1 MLALLLWPSMS
12 SAKRYDP
19 WFLFKWGIALLFA
32 LFVVSTIVYYLLGIY
47 YHKADPDVNWSLM
60 DCVFM
65 VSITLSTIG
74 YGDWLG
80 IHRKTLAELYTMF
93 LALAGIGVPAFLIS
107 TFTALIVEGVIGDTV
122 RRRRMQ
128 QEISGLK
135 GHIIVC
141 GAGATGMHCIDE
153 LLRIGRKFVVVDTNE
168 QQLKL
173 LVETLGQFPYIVG
186 SGDRDEVLLQA
197 GIERAEGMLVC
208 LREDKDNLF
217 ITLTARVLNPDIRIA
232 SKGVDD
238 HVRKKMVIAGAN
250 AIVNPTAIGGLRLVS
265 ELIRPATV
273 GFLDS
278 MMREKTATRFS
289 ELVVSKGSTLAGKS
303 LAEADLRHRADV
315 LIVAARHPGV
325 ETFIY
330 NPKADFLL
338 EANCVVVVLGPS
350 PEIEKL
356 RPVFQSGQ

>member
-1 MLALLLWPSMS
+1 MANP
-12 SAKRYDP
+12 KRYDP
-19 WFLFKWGIALLFA
+19 WFMLRWGIALLVL
-32 LFVVSTIVYYLLGIY
+32 LFFVSTAAYWSLGEY
-47 YHKADPDVNWSLM
+47 WYHTHWSLM
-60 DCVFM
+60 DCAFM

-74 YGDWLG
+74 YGDWLD
-80 IHRKTLAELYTMF
+80 IHGKTAAEIYTMF

-128 QEISGLK
+128 QEIAAMSG
-135 GHIIVC
+135 HVIVC

-153 LLRIGRKFVVVDTNE
+153 LLRIGRKFVAVDVNAE
-168 QQLKL
+168 HLKDL
-173 LVETLGQFPYIVG
+173 QTSLGQFPYIVG
-186 SGDRDEVLLQA
+186 SGDRDEVLLAA
-197 GIERAEGMLVC
+197 GIMRAEGLLVC

-238 HVRKKMVIAGAN
+238 HVRKKMVMAGAN
-250 AIVNPTAIGGLRLVS
+250 AVVNPTAIGGLRLVS

-278 MMREKTATRFS
+278 MMREKTATRFG
-289 ELVVSKGSTLAGKS
+289 ELVLEKNSVLRDKT

-338 EANCVVVVLGPS
+338 EANCVVVVMGPS
-350 PEIEKL
+350 AEIEKL
-356 RPVFQSGQ
+356 RPVFLGN